1 MDNKPTPRILDA
13 VRGSLIGGAAGDAL
27 GYAVEFVR
35 EDYIFNKYGK
45 NGITE
50 YELDPHTGKAIFS
63 DDTQMTL
70 FTAVGL
76 LHGQTR
82 ARLRG
87 IAGPPAS
94 YVAMA
99 YNDWLTTQISSF
111 EQVRKARENG
121 SFGYVVS
128 WLLDEPALFERRA
141 PGNTC
146 LSALMAARQAGS
158 INEAD
163 YIAIKRNHSKGCGG
177 VMRTAPCALFAPHLG
192 WDIDLVDMQSVQ
204 AAAITHGHSLGYMP
218 SAVLSHII
226 FRLIAPDTAGMPLK
240 TAVLDAIEALK
251 RLFSGD
257 ENTDTLAELIGLAV
271 SLSENSESDLDN
283 IHALGEGW
291 VGEDALAIAIY
302 CALRY
307 ENDFSAGIIAA
318 ANHNGDSD
326 STAAICG
333 NILGAK
339 LRYSAIEEKW
349 KRELEMHDLILEIAD
364 DLAQGCLMSEY
375 DPYTDEKWVQ
385 KYVKARACPR
395 R

>member
-1 MDNKPTPRILDA
+1 MDNKPAPRILDA

-35 EDYIFNKYGK
+35 EDYIFTKYGK
-45 NGITE
+45 KGITE
-50 YELDPHTGKAIFS
+50 YELDPRTGKAIIS
-63 DDTQMTL
+63 DDTQMML

-82 ARLRG
+82 AMLRG

-99 YNDWLTTQISSF
+99 YDDWLTTQTGSF
-111 EQVRKARENG
+111 EQVCEARESG
-121 SFGYVVS
+121 SFDHAVS
-128 WLLDEPALFERRA
+128 WLLDEPALFARRA

-146 LSALMAARQAGS
+146 LSALMTARQAGS

-163 YIAIKRNHSKGCGG
+163 YIALKRNNSKGCGG

-192 WDIDLVDMQSVQ
+192 WDIDLVDMQSAQ
-204 AAAITHGHSLGYMP
+204 MAAVTHGHPLGYMP
-218 SAVLSHII
+218 SAALSHII
-226 FRLIAPDTAGMPLK
+226 FRLIAPATAGMPLK
-240 TAVLDAIEALK
+240 TAVLDSIEALK
-251 RLFSGD
+251 RLFNGD
-257 ENTDTLAELIGLAV
+257 ENTDTLAELVGLAV
-271 SLSENSESDLDN
+271 SLSENGESDLDN

-291 VGEDALAIAIY
+291 VGDEALAIAVY
-302 CALRY
+302 CALKY
-307 ENDFSAGIIAA
+307 ENDFSGGIIVA
-318 ANHNGDSD
+318 ANHKGDSD

-339 LRYSAIEEKW
+339 LGYSAIEEKW

-375 DPYTDEKWVQ
+375 DTYRDERWVK
-385 KYVKARACPR
+385 KYVKARACK
-395 R
+395 

>member
-1 MDNKPTPRILDA
+1 MQTKPTDRILDA
-13 VRGSLIGGAAGDAL
+13 IRGSLIGGAAGDAL

-35 EDYIFNKYGK
+35 EDYIFNRYGK
-45 NGITE
+45 KGITE
-50 YELDPHTGKAIFS
+50 YELDEKTGKALIS

-99 YNDWLTTQISSF
+99 YNDWLTTQTDSF
-111 EQVRKARENG
+111 ENVRKARENG
-121 SFGYVVS
+121 SFGYVIS
-128 WLLDEPALFERRA
+128 WLLDEPALFARRA

-146 LSALMAARQAGS
+146 LSALMAARQTGS

-163 YIAIKRNHSKGCGG
+163 YIALKRNNSKGCGG

-192 WDIDLVDMQSVQ
+192 WDIDRVDMQSAQ
-204 AAAITHGHSLGYMP
+204 MAAITHGHPLGYMP

-226 FRLIAPDTAGMPLK
+226 FILLAPDTAGMPLK
-240 TAVLDAIEALK
+240 TAVLDAIEALN
-251 RLFSGD
+251 RLFGGD

-271 SLSENSESDLDN
+271 SLSENGESNLDN

-291 VGEDALAIAIY
+291 VGDEALAIAIY
-302 CALRY
+302 CALKY

-339 LRYSAIEEKW
+339 LGYSAIEEKW

-375 DPYTDEKWVQ
+375 DTYRDERWVQ
-385 KYVKARACPR
+385 KYVKARACK
-395 R
+395 

>member
-1 MDNKPTPRILDA
+1 MGNKPTPRIIDA

-35 EDYIFNKYGK
+35 EDYIFKKYGEK
-45 NGITE
+45 GITE
-50 YELDPHTGKAIFS
+50 YELDPVSGKAIIS

-94 YVAMA
+94 YAAMA
-99 YNDWLTTQISSF
+99 YDDWLTTQISSF
-111 EQVRKARENG
+111 NEVREARETD
-121 SFGYVVS
+121 SFRYVVS
-128 WLLDEPALFERRA
+128 WLLDEPALFARRA

-146 LSALMAARQAGS
+146 LSALTAARQTGS

-163 YIAIKRNHSKGCGG
+163 YIALKRNNSKGCGG

-192 WDIDLVDMQSVQ
+192 WDIDLVDMQSAQ
-204 AAAITHGHSLGYMP
+204 MAAITHGHPLGYMP

-226 FRLIAPDTAGMPLK
+226 VRLIEPDTACMPLK
-240 TAVLDAIEALK
+240 TAVLDSTEALK

-257 ENTDTLAELIGLAV
+257 ENTDTLAELVGLAV
-271 SLSENSESDLDN
+271 SLSENGESDLDN

-291 VGEDALAIAIY
+291 VGDEALAIAIY
-302 CALRY
+302 CALKY
-307 ENDFSAGIIAA
+307 ENDFSTGIVVA
-318 ANHNGDSD
+318 ANHKGDSD

-339 LRYSAIEEKW
+339 LGYNAIEEKW
-349 KRELEMHDLILEIAD
+349 KRDLELHDLILEIAD
-364 DLAQGCLMSEY
+364 DLSQGCLMSEY
-375 DPYTDEKWVQ
+375 DPYNDEKWLR
-385 KYVKARACPR
+385 KYVKARAV
-395 R
+395 

>member
-1 MDNKPTPRILDA
+1 MQTKPPDRIIDA

-35 EDYIFNKYGK
+35 EDYIFKKYGEK
-45 NGITE
+45 GITE
-50 YELDPHTGKAIFS
+50 YELDPHTGKAIIS

-82 ARLRG
+82 GKLRG
-87 IAGPPAS
+87 IAGPPAG

-99 YNDWLTTQISSF
+99 YDDWLTTQISSF
-111 EQVRKARENG
+111 EEVRKARESG
-121 SFGYVVS
+121 SFGYGIS
-128 WLLDEPALFERRA
+128 WLLDEPALFARRA

-163 YIAIKRNHSKGCGG
+163 YIALKRNNSKGCGG
-177 VMRTAPCALFAPHLG
+177 VMRTAPAALFVPNDAFYS
-192 WDIDLVDMQSVQ
+192 IEERDMD
-204 AAAITHGHSLGYMP
+204 AAQMAAVTHGHSLGYMP

-226 FRLIAPDTAGMPLK
+226 SRLVSPETDGMKLK
-240 TAVLDAIEALK
+240 DAVLDSIDALK
-251 RLFSGD
+251 RLFGGD
-257 ENTDTLAELIGLAV
+257 ENTPALAELVGLAV
-271 SLSENSESDLDN
+271 SLSENGESDLDN

-291 VGEDALAIAIY
+291 VGDEALAIAVY
-302 CALRY
+302 CALKY
-307 ENDFSAGIIAA
+307 ENDFSGGIIAA

-326 STAAICG
+326 STSAICG

-339 LRYSAIEEKW
+339 HGYSAIEEKW
-349 KRELEMHDLILEIAD
+349 KRDLELHDLIIELAD

-375 DPYTDEKWVQ
+375 GTYHDERWVQ
-385 KYVKARACPR
+385 KYVKAKACK
-395 R
+395 

>member
-1 MDNKPTPRILDA
+1 MQIKPTDRILDA
-13 VRGSLIGGAAGDAL
+13 IRGSLIGGAAGDAL

-35 EDYIFNKYGK
+35 EDYIFNRYGK
-45 NGITE
+45 KGITE
-50 YELDPHTGKAIFS
+50 YELDEKTGKALIS
-63 DDTQMTL
+63 DDTQMML

-82 ARLRG
+82 AMLRG

-99 YNDWLTTQISSF
+99 YNDWLTTQTDSF
-111 EQVRKARENG
+111 KEVRKARESG
-121 SFGYVVS
+121 SFGYGIS
-128 WLLDEPALFERRA
+128 WLLDEPALFARRA

-146 LSALMAARQAGS
+146 LSALMAARQADS
-158 INEAD
+158 ISAD
-163 YIAIKRNHSKGCGG
+163 YIALKRNNSKGCGG
-177 VMRTAPCALFAPHLG
+177 VMRTAPAALFVPNAPYYS
-192 WDIDLVDMQSVQ
+192 IEERDMDAAQM
-204 AAAITHGHSLGYMP
+204 AAITHGHSLGYMP

-240 TAVLDAIEALK
+240 TAVLDSIDALK
-251 RLFSGD
+251 RLFGGD

-271 SLSENSESDLDN
+271 SLSENGESDLDN

-291 VGEDALAIAIY
+291 VGDEALAIAIY
-302 CALRY
+302 CALKY
-307 ENDFSAGIIAA
+307 ETDFSAGIIAA

-339 LRYSAIEEKW
+339 LGYSAIEEKW
-349 KRELEMHDLILEIAD
+349 KRDLEMHDLILEIAD

-375 DPYTDEKWVQ
+375 DTYRDERWVQ
-385 KYVKARACPR
+385 KYVKARACK
-395 R
+395 

>member
-1 MDNKPTPRILDA
+1 MDNKPTPRIIDA
-13 VRGSLIGGAAGDAL
+13 IRGSLIGGAAGDAL

-35 EDYIFNKYGK
+35 EDYIFKKYGEK
-45 NGITE
+45 GITE
-50 YELDPHTGKAIFS
+50 YELDPHTGKAIIS

-87 IAGPPAS
+87 IAGPASS

-99 YNDWLTTQISSF
+99 YDDWLTTQTDSF
-111 EQVRKARENG
+111 ENVRKAREND
-121 SFGYVVS
+121 SFGYVIS
-128 WLLDEPALFERRA
+128 WLLDEPALFARRA

-146 LSALMAARQAGS
+146 LSALMAARQTGS

-163 YIAIKRNHSKGCGG
+163 YIALKRNNSKGCGG

-192 WDIDLVDMQSVQ
+192 WDIDLVDMQSAQ
-204 AAAITHGHSLGYMP
+204 MAAVTHGHSLGYMP

-226 FRLIAPDTAGMPLK
+226 FRLIAPDTACMPLK
-240 TAVLDAIEALK
+240 TAVLDSIEALN
-251 RLFSGD
+251 RLFGGD
-257 ENTDTLAELIGLAV
+257 ENTDTLAELVGLAV
-271 SLSENSESDLDN
+271 SLSENGESDLDN

-291 VGEDALAIAIY
+291 VGDEALAIAIY
-302 CALRY
+302 CALKY
-307 ENDFSAGIIAA
+307 ENDFSTGIIAA
-318 ANHNGDSD
+318 ANHKGDSD

-339 LRYSAIEEKW
+339 LGYSAIEEKW
-349 KRELEMHDLILEIAD
+349 KRDLEMHDLILELAD

-375 DPYTDEKWVQ
+375 DPYHDERWVQ
-385 KYVKARACPR
+385 KYVKARACK
-395 R
+395 